1 MNEFYGIICYENL
14 ISPFITNK
22 EVQSQ
27 CKETKCVFNIY
38 FPNLHNLTL
47 KDAFLVDIN

>member
-1 MNEFYGIICYENL
+1 MNFIELFIIKILYQPL
-14 ISPFITNK
+14 AKK

-27 CKETKCVFNIY
+27 CKETKCVSNIY
-38 FPNLHNLTL
+38 FPNLYNPTL